1 MFSKFVQSFGILLII
16 LFSAVSI
23 FFSMAVREY
32 DEGSTIK
39 RWFSYTSIFEDR
51 FYDMR
56 MIKTIDKTKSAKEL
70 VMLDIDDESLKEIGQ
85 WPVARET
92 WTKAID
98 QLKHFGAKVVA
109 FDVFFAENSKVCS
122 GVSPDVGMANAIERF
137 QSVPGNK
144 VILPYS
150 LDTQGSEHFKE
161 LPDDLYNYILDAKQ
175 KEGVELKIS
184 HVSKAVYPIQTLRE
198 KEAALGHI
206 QVTADADGIMRQYR
220 IVGNIDS
227 LYLPSYGLSAYQH
240 FTGDNTS
247 LEMFLEGESK
257 LITKNGA
264 FNINFLGET
273 KLRWYGDI
281 QNFPKVPLWKLIQA
295 KPDDKKMHD
304 ILKNTIVFVGASAY
318 GAYDLRHTPINAM
331 LPGIYF
337 HMNMT
342 KMLLD
347 GNHFKPSSESTVYSW
362 LLLIIGTCLM
372 LVIQYFG
379 HAILDLFSMITMV
392 LAAYFVD
399 TYYLLPLGY
408 DIKLFFCL
416 FSIVSCYSWNTFV
429 NFYLANKDKAFL
441 KNAFGS
447 YISPELID
455 EMYSTGEPPKLGGDS
470 GIITAYFTDIQG
482 FSTFSEKLSATEL
495 VELLNEYLTAMT
507 DILLEDRGTLD
518 KYEGDAIIAFFG
530 APMPLPDHATRSC
543 KVALA
548 MQKSLVELTVK
559 WKSEGDKW
567 PEIVHAMKMRIGINT
582 GEIVT
587 GNMGSRDRMNY
598 TMMGDSVNLA
608 ARLEEAAKQYGI
620 FTQLSQY
627 TKDEIED
634 GIFHFRELD
643 TIKVMGKT
651 EPVTTFDLIGLVGD
665 TEDFLVELCEKF
677 DKGIALYKAQQWDDA
692 ISIFNETLAFEH
704 KRFPDLMEKSNPS
717 KIYIERCEQFKDVP
731 PPPNW
736 DGVFTLTS
744 K

>member
-1 MFSKFVQSFGILLII
+1 
-16 LFSAVSI
+16 
-23 FFSMAVREY
+23 MAVREY
-32 DEGSTIK
+32 EPGSFIK
-39 RWFSYTSIFEDR
+39 RWFSYTSVFEDR

-56 MIKTIDKTKSAKEL
+56 MLKTLNRDKVSKKL
-70 VMLDIDDESLKEIGQ
+70 VMLDIDDESLKVIGQ

-92 WTKAID
+92 WTTAINK
-98 QLKHFGAKVVA
+98 LKDFGAKVIA

-122 GVSPDVGMANAIERF
+122 GVSPDVGMANAITNF
-137 QSVPGNK
+137 QSIPGNK

-161 LPDDLYNYILDAKQ
+161 LPEDLYNFILDTKQ
-175 KEGVELKIS
+175 KEGLDLRTS
-184 HVSKAVYPIQTLRE
+184 LVSKAVYPIKTLLE

-220 IVGNIDS
+220 LVGNIDS

-240 FTGDNTS
+240 YTGDNTN
-247 LEMFLEGESK
+247 LEMFSIGETK
-257 LITKNGA
+257 LITKNGS
-264 FNINFLGET
+264 FNINHLGET
-273 KLRWYGDI
+273 KVRWFGDI
-281 QNFPKVPLWKLIQA
+281 DQFLKVPLWKLIQA
-295 KPDDKKMHD
+295 DSHDQKLKK
-304 ILKNTIVFVGASAY
+304 LLNNTIVFVGASAY

-347 GNHFKPSSESTVYSW
+347 GDNFKPQSDSTVYSW
-362 LLLIIGTCLM
+362 LLLIIGTILI
-372 LVIQYFG
+372 LIIQYFG
-379 HAILDLFSMITMV
+379 NAILDLFAVLVMV
-392 LAAYFVD
+392 STAYLVD

-416 FSIVSCYSWNTFV
+416 FSIVACYSWNTFV

-455 EMYSTGEPPKLGGDS
+455 EMYSSGEPPKLGGDS

-482 FSTFSEKLSATEL
+482 FSTFSEKLNATEL
-495 VELLNEYLTAMT
+495 VELLNEYLTSMT

-530 APMPLPDHATRSC
+530 APMSLPDHATRSC
-543 KVALA
+543 KVALK
-548 MQKSLVELTVK
+548 MQKALVGLTKK
-559 WKSEGDKW
+559 WASEGEKW
-567 PEIVHAMKMRIGINT
+567 PKIVHSMKMRIGINT

-620 FTQLSQY
+620 FTQLSQF
-627 TKDEIED
+627 TKAEIED
-634 GIFHFRELD
+634 GIFHFRQLD
-643 TIKVMGKT
+643 TIKVVGKS
-651 EPVTTFDLIGLVGD
+651 EPVTTYDLVGLVGE
-665 TEDFLVELCEKF
+665 TEDYLVELCQKF
-677 DKGIALYKAQQWDDA
+677 DQAITLYKEQKWDQA
-692 ISIFNETLAFEH
+692 IGLFTETLVFEH
-704 KRFPDLMEKSNPS
+704 KRFPDLLEKTNPS
-717 KIYIERCEQFKDVP
+717 KIYIERCENFRDVP
-731 PPPNW
+731 PPPDW
-736 DGVFTLTS
+736 DGVYTLTS